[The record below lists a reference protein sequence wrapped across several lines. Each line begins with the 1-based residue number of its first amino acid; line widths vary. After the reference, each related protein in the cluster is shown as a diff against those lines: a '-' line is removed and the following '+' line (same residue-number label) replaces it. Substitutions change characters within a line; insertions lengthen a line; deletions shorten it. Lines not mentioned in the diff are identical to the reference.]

1 MNAYYNPRNSIVS
14 LNKAPDT
21 SLNKPNN
28 DVSEIS
34 ERLFENEKK
43 ALSSYIRSENCVV
56 TLTKNSFTFII
67 NK

>member
-21 SLNKPNN
+21 SLNKSND
-28 DVSEIS
+28 DVSKIS

-43 ALSSYIRSENCVV
+43 ALSSYIKSENCVV
-56 TLTKNSFTFII
+56 TLTKTALNLL
-67 NK
+67 